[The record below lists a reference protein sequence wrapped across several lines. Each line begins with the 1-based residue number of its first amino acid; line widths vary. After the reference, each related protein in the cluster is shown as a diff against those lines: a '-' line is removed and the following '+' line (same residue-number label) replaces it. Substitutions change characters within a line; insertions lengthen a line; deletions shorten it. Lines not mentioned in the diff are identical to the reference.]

1 MGEYFNWV
9 NVDKKEY
16 LCPNDF
22 GYGNKSHETRHKN
35 NPVLRALHELL
46 SSRWRGDRVI
56 FLGDEGTIPSDTPVP
71 VLQKLDNQAVSSDY
85 FDFICENYR
94 NVSCLFKEAETQ
106 VREEIRCYLED
117 LKRGHPCATINEYGI
132 DLAAPYDGLFLQT
145 GQSFRYVI
153 NQSKKIY
160 YSLSET
166 KILYKN
172 GDLCDYADPLPM
184 LMAYGRSVVSGV
196 WLGDVIGVSDE
207 LPNGCALLTEIYF
220 ENGGRSVVNP
230 KSKKVL
236 PMSRIAND
244 WQEEFTP
251 LILMRGKKYFEEGNV
266 RRIQRS
272 GNVYIAQV
280 AGTEDYEVEI
290 SMDEDDIEEMLCTC
304 PYARDNNCKHMAA
317 VLFALESEDVCVQ
330 ELPPA
335 KHPTIV
341 SHVPMEL
348 PWLEA
353 IDNLPEDVI
362 RKELL
367 KQADR
372 DGRLKERLAVL
383 YLGKLPEYQLQ
394 NWRASLQESAGEYTD
409 RRGRINDEDA
419 WEFLNE
425 LSNFLSAKLPLLFE
439 VGSIMDTFQLIW
451 IVMETALEW
460 EIDDAYEQLQDLFQD
475 CKDGLKK
482 LWAKAT
488 EAQQEQMMQ
497 WYQEHRN
504 EEWPGGVDHMDRV
517 FRALDQPEPSVTEKR
532 IVQYFGVTPHFLRDG
547 AWVPFPR
554 RSRLYYDFIEDTT
567 AYKEVMPV
575 IEEIIK
581 ETLGDRYGC
590 FGSCHTIWH
599 QQKQLLMEI
608 YGIEWFSPAE
618 LNRHVCFD

>member
-46 SSRWRGDRVI
+46 SSRWCGDQVI

-71 VLQKLDNQAVSSDY
+71 VLQKLDDQAASSGY
-85 FDFICENYR
+85 FDYICENYR

-106 VREEIRCYLED
+106 VREEIQCYLED
-117 LKRGHPCATINEYGI
+117 LKRGHPCASINEYGI
-132 DLAAPYDGLFLQT
+132 DLAIPYDGLFLQT
-145 GQSFRYVI
+145 GKSFRYVI
-153 NQSKKIY
+153 NHSKKVY

-184 LMAYGRSVVSGV
+184 LMAYGRSIVSGV

-244 WQEEFTP
+244 WQEEFAP

-335 KHPTIV
+335 KQPTIV
-341 SHVPMEL
+341 PHIPMEL

-409 RRGRINDEDA
+409 RRGRINDEDTP
-419 WEFLNE
+419 EFLND
-425 LSNFLSAKLPLLFE
+425 LGNFMNAKLPLLFE
-439 VGSIMDTFQLIW
+439 VGAVMDVFHLIW

-460 EIDDAYEQLQDLFQD
+460 ELDDYYEELSSLFED
-475 CKDGLKK
+475 CEDALRKVWKT
-482 LWAKAT
+482 AT
-488 EAQQEQMMQ
+488 AAQQEQMMQ

-504 EEWPGGVDHMDRV
+504 EEWPGDVNNMDCVFQAVKNPDTPVEEHRV
-517 FRALDQPEPSVTEKR
+517 IKYLGRTPCFLCEGEWISFPKR
-532 IVQYFGVTPHFLRDG
+532 GD
-547 AWVPFPR
+547 
-554 RSRLYYDFIEDTT
+554 LYYDFVEETS
-567 AYKEVMPV
+567 AYKEAMPI

-590 FGSCHTIWH
+590 FGSCHAIWH
-599 QQKQLLMEI
+599 QRKQLLLEK

>member
-1 MGEYFNWV
+1 M
-9 NVDKKEY
+9 KEY
-16 LCPNDF
+16 TIYPEDNEQKFHELCRVFEQTYPQLVKEKLLVDPLDEELIQAYQF
-22 GYGNKSHETRHKN
+22 EDKRAVIVLER
-35 NPVLRALHELL
+35 VWFCEIQLRANFVPEEYLALL
-46 SSRWRGDRVI
+46 Q
-56 FLGDEGTIPSDTPVP
+56 LEKSDGMP
-71 VLQKLDNQAVSSDY
+71 
-85 FDFICENYR
+85 
-94 NVSCLFKEAETQ
+94 
-106 VREEIRCYLED
+106 
-117 LKRGHPCATINEYGI
+117 
-132 DLAAPYDGLFLQT
+132 
-145 GQSFRYVI
+145 
-153 NQSKKIY
+153 QSK
-160 YSLSET
+160 T
-166 KILYKN
+166 Q
-172 GDLCDYADPLPM
+172 
-184 LMAYGRSVVSGV
+184 
-196 WLGDVIGVSDE
+196 
-207 LPNGCALLTEIYF
+207 
-220 ENGGRSVVNP
+220 
-230 KSKKVL
+230 
-236 PMSRIAND
+236 SRGFNAH
-244 WQEEFTP
+244 WQKEFTP

-394 NWRASLQESAGEYTD
+394 NWRASLQETAGEYTD

-439 VGSIMDTFQLIW
+439 VGSIIDIFQLIW

-488 EAQQEQMMQ
+488 EAQREQMMQ

-504 EEWPGGVDHMDRV
+504 EEWSGGVDHMDRV
-517 FRALDQPEPSVTEKR
+517 FRSLDQPEPSVTEKR

-547 AWVPFPR
+547 EWVPFPR

-567 AYKEVMPV
+567 AYKEAMPI

-581 ETLGDRYGC
+581 ENLGEMYGC

-599 QQKQLLMEI
+599 QQKQLLMEM